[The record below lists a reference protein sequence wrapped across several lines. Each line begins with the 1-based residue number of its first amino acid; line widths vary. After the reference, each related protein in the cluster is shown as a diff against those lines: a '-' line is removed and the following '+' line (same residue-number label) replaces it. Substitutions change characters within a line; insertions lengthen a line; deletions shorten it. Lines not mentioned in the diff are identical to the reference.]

1 MSKRQRSNGTRWAWL
16 GVMLAAGI
24 VAAGCSSPAAVP
36 PSGSGSVATGSPN
49 QLLNAG
55 VAALNSGKTTTAR
68 ADFEAILTTD
78 PSNKYGDNKIADYDL
93 GVIDQTQGNTSGA
106 ITNYQAAIKIDPNY
120 TGAEY
125 NLAIAE
131 TASNPTGAI
140 ALYRQVIASSPTDVN
155 AIYNLG
161 LLLYESGQKTE
172 GDTYLNQAIQ
182 MAPSLAKKLPPGVTP

>member
-1 MSKRQRSNGTRWAWL
+1 MRIRHPFVGTYTTLIAL
-16 GVMLAAGI
+16 TLAGGVA
-24 VAAGCSSPAAVP
+24 VAACSSPAAVP
-36 PSGSGSVATGSPN
+36 NPSGSGPAAVGSPN
-49 QLLNAG
+49 QLLNSG
-55 VAALNSGKTTTAR
+55 VAALKAGNTKSAT
-68 ADFEAILTTD
+68 ADFNAILTTD

-93 GVIDQTQGNTSGA
+93 GVIDQTQGDTNGA

-140 ALYRQVIASSPTDVN
+140 ALYRQVIAASPTDVN

-182 MAPSLAKKLPPGVTP
+182 MAPSLAKKLPP